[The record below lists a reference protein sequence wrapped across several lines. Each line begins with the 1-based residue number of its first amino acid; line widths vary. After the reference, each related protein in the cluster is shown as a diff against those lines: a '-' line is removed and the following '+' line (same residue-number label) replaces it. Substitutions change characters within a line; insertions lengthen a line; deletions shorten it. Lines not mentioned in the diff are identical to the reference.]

1 MPDNY
6 QHTPVLL
13 RESID
18 FLNIKDGG
26 IYVDCTLGGGG
37 HTERM
42 VSPLHGMERG
52 VPSARSESRDGVRI
66 LAIDQDQEAID
77 AAEKRLSE
85 YQNIKFIRDNFK
97 NIKATV
103 KEPVDGI
110 LFDLGI
116 SSYQIDQPSRGFS
129 IKNDGPLDMRMDKSQ
144 ELTAE
149 QIVNNFEQEALEK
162 IFFEFGEER
171 FSRRIA
177 KAIINKRPV
186 KTTFQLKAIVEK
198 AIPTWKKRESVT
210 RIFQALRIAV
220 NDELTNLE
228 IALSDAIELLK
239 PGGRIVILSYHSL
252 EDRIAKQTLRKAK
265 QDGKIGILTKKP
277 LRASAEESASNPRAK
292 SAKLRA
298 GERL

>member
-1 MPDNY
+1 MSDNY

-18 FLNIKDGG
+18 FLNIKAGG
-26 IYVDCTLGGGG
+26 TYIDCNLGGGG
-37 HTERM
+37 HSREIKTQSLKCKIIGIDLDEDAIQA
-42 VSPLHGMERG
+42 
-52 VPSARSESRDGVRI
+52 ARTN
-66 LAIDQDQEAID
+66 LAAYNNI
-77 AAEKRLSE
+77 E
-85 YQNIKFIRDNFK
+85 YIQDNFK
-97 NIKATV
+97 NIKEIV

-129 IKNDGPLDMRMDKSQ
+129 IKNDGPLDMRMDRSQ
-144 ELTAE
+144 KLTAE
-149 QIVNNFEQEALEK
+149 QIVNNFEQEELEK

-177 KAIINKRPV
+177 KAIIGKRPV
-186 KTTFQLKAIVEK
+186 KTTFQLKEIIEK
-198 AIPTWKKRESVT
+198 AIPTWKKRESAT

-220 NDELTNLE
+220 NDELASLE
-228 IALSDAIELLK
+228 TALNNAIDLLK

-252 EDRIAKQTLRKAK
+252 EDRIAKQTLRSAK
-265 QDGKIGILTKKP
+265 QEEKISVLTKKP
-277 LRASAEESASNPRAK
+277 LRASEEESASNPRAK